1 MPKASAK
8 SFQAILE
15 RDGTRLNWVI
25 IRIPLDVTKVWGKR
39 GTLKV
44 KGTINGFAFRSALFP
59 TGKGGH
65 IMIVNKRMQAGA
77 GIRVGAVAKFRLEPD
92 TEERSVATPVELK
105 RALAEDKLL
114 RRWYEKLNYSLRKWI
129 SEWIQDVKSPEARVR
144 RSQQIAVRLLETM
157 EAEQELPPMLR
168 VAFERNARAKEGW
181 EKMSLNRR
189 RGHLLGIF
197 YYRTPEGRAR
207 RLAKAME
214 DAVRIAERQ
223 SQKGMRRE

>member
-1 MPKASAK
+1 
-8 SFQAILE
+8 
-15 RDGTRLNWVI
+15 
-25 IRIPLDVTKVWGKR
+25 
-39 GTLKV
+39 
-44 KGTINGFAFRSALFP
+44 
-59 TGKGGH
+59 
-65 IMIVNKRMQAGA
+65 MIVNKRMQAGA

-92 TEERSVATPVELK
+92 AEERTVATPVELK

-114 RRWYEKLNYSLRKWI
+114 LRWYEKLNYSLRKWI

-157 EAEQELPPMLR
+157 EAEDELPPILR
-168 VAFERNARAKEGW
+168 RAVERNARAKEGW

-197 YYRTPEGRAR
+197 YYRSPEGRAR

-223 SQKGMRRE
+223 NQRSMPGEQK